1 MFVAG
6 PESGWTAKIVL
17 REGSEHAAAPDG
29 VFQAVG
35 GSCESAEG
43 PGRCT
48 LQLSDMK
55 RLRSCSPPASR
66 TRRAQAPPRRGFSR
80 RAQSGSADPLAAR
93 ELMF

>member
-17 REGSEHAAAPDG
+17 REGSEHAAAPEG

-43 PGRCT
+43 PGKCT

-55 RLRSCSPPASR
+55 RQRSCSPSASR
-66 TRRAQAPPRRGFSR
+66 TRRALLRLRPGVASPGGRSPARRVLWL
-80 RAQSGSADPLAAR
+80 LAS
-93 ELMF
+93 